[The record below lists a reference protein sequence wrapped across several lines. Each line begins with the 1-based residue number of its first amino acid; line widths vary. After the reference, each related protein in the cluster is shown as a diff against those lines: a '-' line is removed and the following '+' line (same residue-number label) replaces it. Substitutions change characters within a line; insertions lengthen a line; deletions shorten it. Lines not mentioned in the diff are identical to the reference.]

1 MSWFS
6 AAILWLHQWQTLAAG
21 LIAIAAAWI
30 GASAINRQIQQS
42 NKHEEERIKRKLKAA
57 RVVFPLTL
65 SALCE
70 YSEECARYLNTVHSF
85 CKGDVVQPPAS
96 RMPERPVLPS
106 EILTGLTVMAEAAN
120 DDVAGWI
127 NKLAARLQVQ
137 YARVRSMHSGFF
149 TDYRSSRITTAED
162 IEEYVIDAAKIYA
175 SASALF
181 DFARAKTEAAPQ
193 TLTWDN
199 ISSAVDCIGAD
210 FEIGDQI
217 SATIASRKERGITP

>member
-21 LIAIAAAWI
+21 LIAIAAALI
-30 GASAINRQIQQS
+30 GARAINRQIQQS
-42 NKHEEERIKRKLKAA
+42 DEHEQKRIKRKLTAA

-70 YSEECARYLNTVHSF
+70 YSEECARYLIKVYSF
-85 CKGDVVQPPAS
+85 RKGDVVQPTAS
-96 RMPERPVLPS
+96 RLPERPILPD

-120 DDVAGWI
+120 DHVAGWI
-127 NKLAARLQVQ
+127 NKLAANLQIQ
-137 YARVRSMHSGFF
+137 YARMRSMHSGFF
-149 TDYRSSRITTAED
+149 TDYRIGRITTAEN
-162 IEEYVIDAAKIYA
+162 IEQYVIDAAKIYA

-193 TLTWDN
+193 PLTWDN
-199 ISSAVDCIGAD
+199 ISSALDCIGAD
-210 FEIGDQI
+210 FEIGEQI
-217 SATIASRKERGITP
+217 SAIIASRKERGITP